1 MCPLSLSCRESRWR
15 LRSRTSEGQ
24 TLVRPSWR
32 EPFPTLTPSCHE
44 QPKNSCGE
52 SRGRAVGTG
61 RNAGLRFSAVWA
73 RLERDLLITLQLAL
87 FIRHSWP
94 VVLFPAARG
103 PERLASKFCLA
114 GWKGL
119 SHGALTPQPSAA
131 RTPLLPALPPRSNTK
146 GLFFPAE
153 PVAFPLPSLLQFL
166 HSFLLF
172 FICFP
177 AMLWL
182 RGPRTQLCERSPRG
196 RIWAVSP
203 PALRRRDTWG
213 CRSFPSGLPS
223 PPLHRQKPRSE
234 SACSTR
240 SPAFVTK
247 QGDRSHPGCTDLLS
261 VLRDTCSP
269 ARVLMCETI
278 NLSLLLC
285 LCRSLSTAAAPWS
298 CRARL

>member
-1 MCPLSLSCRESRWR
+1 M
-15 LRSRTSEGQ
+15 
-24 TLVRPSWR
+24 
-32 EPFPTLTPSCHE
+32 
-44 QPKNSCGE
+44 
-52 SRGRAVGTG
+52 GTG

-87 FIRHSWP
+87 FIHHSWP

-182 RGPRTQLCERSPRG
+182 RGPPTQLCKWSPRG
-196 RIWAVSP
+196 RIWAASP
-203 PALRRRDTWG
+203 PALRRRDNRGPRAETRGAVGAFPAG
-213 CRSFPSGLPS
+213 CQALPS
-223 PPLHRQKPRSE
+223 IAKNPGLRAPAAQGPRCLSP
-234 SACSTR
+234 SRVTDPTR
-240 SPAFVTK
+240 AARICCLSCVTLAP
-247 QGDRSHPGCTDLLS
+247 RPGC
-261 VLRDTCSP
+261 
-269 ARVLMCETI
+269 
-278 NLSLLLC
+278 
-285 LCRSLSTAAAPWS
+285 
-298 CRARL
+298 